1 MTRLRS
7 IFWRVVALAIVAA
20 GAYAT
25 WVRFAHGLGASTH
38 LSDRSPWGLWIGFD
52 VLCGVG
58 LAAGGFTI
66 TTAVYILHLERL
78 RPIVRPTVLTAFL
91 GYVLV
96 SAGLMFDLGR
106 PWNIWR
112 AMVWWNPHSVMFE
125 VAWCVMLYTT
135 VLSLEFSPMVF
146 ERLKWPRALRMVKS
160 AVVPLVGL
168 GCLLSTLHQSSLGT
182 LYLILPTK
190 LYPLWYSPVLP
201 VLFWL
206 SAVAIGLAM
215 VIFESGLSARA
226 FGRALELDLLQSIS
240 KGMALFLGA
249 FLAARFVD
257 LGWRGA
263 LGYAFRFSG
272 RGRYEAGMFWLETA
286 LLAVPV
292 LLIAMPRVRQH
303 PQRLFA
309 AAAMAVGG
317 FLVSRLNVATTALDA
332 SSGGRYFPSWMEVA
346 VTMSLVVIGMN
357 LFRLAV
363 RYLPVFPSERQ
374 RAKELEEPQEL
385 QELSQTSD
393 TCEVSVRS

>member
-1 MTRLRS
+1 
-7 IFWRVVALAIVAA
+7 
-20 GAYAT
+20 
-25 WVRFAHGLGASTH
+25 
-38 LSDRSPWGLWIGFD
+38 
-52 VLCGVG
+52 
-58 LAAGGFTI
+58 
-66 TTAVYILHLERL
+66 
-78 RPIVRPTVLTAFL
+78 VRPTVLTAFL

-96 SAGLMFDLGR
+96 TAGLMFDLGR

-146 ERLKWPRALRMVKS
+146 ERLKWPRALRVVKS

-168 GCLLSTLHQSSLGT
+168 GCILSTLHQSSLGT

-226 FGRALELDLLQSIS
+226 FGLALEFDLLQSIS
-240 KGMALFLGA
+240 KVMALFLGV

-272 RGRYEAGMFWLETA
+272 RGSYEAGMFWLETA

-292 LLIAMPRVRQH
+292 LLIAMPSVRQR

-374 RAKELEEPQEL
+374 RANELEEPQER